1 MATEITPPVTRLSG
15 RDRREPAI
23 VVDNV
28 SKCFRLYRERASSL
42 KEAVTYRRHGMRSR
56 FDDFWALRDVSLEI
70 EQATTYGL
78 IGHNGSG
85 KSTLLRLI
93 AGIHPT
99 TSGKVTTKGRISA
112 LLELGA
118 GFHPELTGRENIYMN
133 GSILGLKRREIK
145 NVIDDIIEFAGIE
158 PFIDSPVKVYSSGMY
173 VRLGFSVAVHVQPDI
188 LLIDEV
194 IAVGDEEFQ
203 RRCLEHLYKLRRD
216 GVTIVM
222 VSHSGA
228 LMEAMCDRVAWL
240 DHGELQAEG
249 EPVDIVRQYQRKVNE
264 AESERKVE
272 EALEAAD
279 AAGAAGAT
287 EAELEEAT
295 RNNATRRGSGEIRV
309 DGLEFLD
316 GSGKPSVIGSTGD
329 PFVVR
334 IHYTASQPIRDP
346 VFGVGFRHEMGQ
358 TIAGSNT
365 RYGQQAT
372 GTVDGHGYIDY
383 VLDRLPL
390 MPGDWLLSVAIVD
403 EHWLHV
409 YDQIDETFPLH
420 IQPGSS
426 AERYGIVDLHGQ
438 WTAPSRDIDVFR
450 EGRDAV

>member
-1 MATEITPPVTRLSG
+1 MATEITPPVTRLPD
-15 RDRREPAI
+15 RDRREPVI
-23 VVDNV
+23 VVDDV
-28 SKCFRLYRERASSL
+28 SKRFRLYKERATSL
-42 KEAVTYRRHGMRSR
+42 KEAITYKRKGMGAR
-56 FDDFWALRDVSLEI
+56 FDDFWALRNVSLEI
-70 EQATTYGL
+70 ERGTTYGL

-145 NVIDDIIEFAGIE
+145 EVIDDIIEFAGIE
-158 PFIDSPVKVYSSGMY
+158 QFIDSPVKVYSSGMY

-203 RRCLEHLYKLRRD
+203 RRCLEHLYKLRRE

-249 EPVDIVRQYQRKVNE
+249 AAADVVRQYQRKVNQVE
-264 AESERKVE
+264 NERKVE
-272 EALEAAD
+272 EALEAAEGEASENADAELDD
-279 AAGAAGAT
+279 AA
-287 EAELEEAT
+287 
-295 RNNATRRGSGEIRV
+295 RNSATRRGSGEIRV

-316 GSGKPSVIGSTGD
+316 GSGKPSLVGSTGD

-334 IHYTASQPIRDP
+334 IHYTATEPIREP
-346 VFGVGFRHEMGQ
+346 VFGLGFRHEMGQ
-358 TIAGSNT
+358 TISGSNT
-365 RYGQQAT
+365 RYGQQVT

-390 MPGDWLLSVAIVD
+390 MPGDWLLSAAIVD
-403 EHWLHV
+403 EHWLHT
-409 YDQIDETFPLH
+409 YDQIDESFPLH
-420 IQPGSS
+420 VQPGSS
-426 AERYGIVDLHGQ
+426 AERYGIVDLQGH
-438 WTAPSRDIDVFR
+438 WTAPSRDFDVFR